1 MKNYAIIVSAGK
13 GRRMESKEKKQYLRL
28 AKIPVLSRT
37 ILAFEQCDFICD
49 IILVIPKEDHEYCK
63 QQILPF
69 IKKGKKIHL
78 IDGGKERYDSVLN
91 GLQKV
96 ESITQDH
103 ANTMV
108 LVHDGVRP
116 FAEPSLINMCIKKAK
131 EHGACIPGIVLSD
144 TVKQID
150 KNGYITATLDRETIY
165 SAQTPQVF
173 QLDLLL
179 QAFEHAQKT
188 MFLGTDDASYMEHMG
203 HPVFITPG
211 SKRNIKITT
220 KDDLIIAAHILDQ
233 QILDEQVLDQHIL
246 DEQGSGRKD

>member
-13 GRRMESKEKKQYLRL
+13 GRRMESKEKKQYLCL

-37 ILAFEQCDFICD
+37 ILAFEQCDCICD
-49 IILVIPKEDHEYCK
+49 IVLVIPEEDHEYSK
-63 QQILPF
+63 QQILSF
-69 IKKGKKIHL
+69 IKTDKKIHL
-78 IDGGKERYDSVLN
+78 VDGGKERYDSVLN

-96 ESITQDH
+96 KSITQDYT
-103 ANTMV
+103 NTMV

-116 FAEPSLINMCIKKAK
+116 FVEPSLIKVCIDKAK

-150 KNGYITATLDRETIY
+150 KNGHITATLDRETIY
-165 SAQTPQVF
+165 GAQTPQVF

-179 QAFEHAQKT
+179 QSFEYAQKT
-188 MFLGTDDASYMEHMG
+188 MFSGTDDASYMEHMG
-203 HPVFITPG
+203 HPVFVTPG

-220 KDDLIIAAHILDQ
+220 PDDLIIAAHILDQ
-233 QILDEQVLDQHIL
+233 
-246 DEQGSGRKD
+246 